1 MWTFPNGLDFGIN
14 PRGKEKLMQKNSR
27 KASHSKLRK
36 ALAVKME
43 KVRAGKL
50 VAKHNRLL
58 AEAEQQHHE
67 TK

>member
-1 MWTFPNGLDFGIN
+1 
-14 PRGKEKLMQKNSR
+14 MQKNSR